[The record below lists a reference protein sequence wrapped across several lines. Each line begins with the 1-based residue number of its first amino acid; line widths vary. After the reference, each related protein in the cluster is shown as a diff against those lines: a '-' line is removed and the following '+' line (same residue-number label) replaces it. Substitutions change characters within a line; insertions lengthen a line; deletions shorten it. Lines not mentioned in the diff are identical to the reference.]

1 MGGQNEKGRS
11 RKHVIFF
18 DDKEQKDF

>member
-18 DDKEQKDF
+18 EDKEQKDF

>member
-1 MGGQNEKGRS
+1 MGPERQGTIAQ
-11 RKHVIFF
+11 KHVIFF